1 MGLKPS
7 CLKGVKT
14 CVSSGSGGGSSEAP
28 ALNDKHLKVPAII
41 ITPPTPTG
49 MALSRDTRQPGED
62 PLSNNC

>member
-1 MGLKPS
+1 MVGNDLPA
-7 CLKGVKT
+7 
-14 CVSSGSGGGSSEAP
+14 SSHDEAP